1 MVKFVDH
8 IFVKGKSV
16 EADIFINPSADIFIN
31 PSVVVKVVLTRDSID
46 IHTVGGEVT
55 SVFAVESN
63 LAAMYN
69 LHRVIESLLRK

>member
-8 IFVKGKSV
+8 VFVNGKSV
-16 EADIFINPSADIFIN
+16 EADIFIN

-55 SVFAVESN
+55 SVFDVEGN
-63 LAAMYN
+63 LETMYN
-69 LHRVIESLLRK
+69 LHRVIESLLYK

>member
-8 IFVKGKSV
+8 VFVNGKSV
-16 EADIFINPSADIFIN
+16 EADIFIN

-55 SVFAVESN
+55 SVFDVEGN
-63 LAAMYN
+63 LETMYN

>member
-16 EADIFINPSADIFIN
+16 EADIFIN

-69 LHRVIESLLRK
+69 LHRVIESLLYK